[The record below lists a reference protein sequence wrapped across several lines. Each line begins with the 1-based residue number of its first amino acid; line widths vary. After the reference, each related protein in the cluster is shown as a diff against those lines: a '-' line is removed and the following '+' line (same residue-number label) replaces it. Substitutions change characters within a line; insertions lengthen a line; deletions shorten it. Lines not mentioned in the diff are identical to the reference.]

1 MNSLMVVALIGGI
14 LLYAC
19 GMLTGWIAC
28 NWWHDD

>member
-1 MNSLMVVALIGGI
+1 MVVALIGGI